1 MSNDPR
7 PTPWAV
13 GWEER
18 PWAAGPDDA
27 GLRSRSARVRA
38 AGPYRAALPARIARL
53 GLDLP
58 SDLATEVEEATA
70 AVVRFDAEIGH
81 ALPGLTGEIAP
92 IDAVLLRTESA
103 SSSQI
108 EHITA
113 GARALALA
121 TLGER
126 TRPNAAL
133 VAANMRAMGAASRL
147 AADLDEP
154 ALLAAHR
161 ALMDGQEHARP
172 GAYRDAQGWIGG
184 GAPTPHTA
192 QFVPPHPERLRAG
205 MDDLF
210 AYLRRTDV
218 PALVQAA
225 IAHAQFETIHP
236 FADGNG
242 RTGRVLVHAVLHR
255 AGAMTRMGVPLSAG
269 LLTDTAG
276 YFDALTAYRDGDPAP
291 IVRRFAQAALAAVGN
306 GRELVADLDE
316 ALTGWRERLTARRD
330 AAVWRALA
338 VIIAQPAVTVD
349 HLAQALGV
357 SRPAAQRTVDQ
368 LVEAGALQAASAQR
382 RNRVWLATEVLAC
395 LDEFAARA
403 GRRG

>member
-1 MSNDPR
+1 MRSTR
-7 PTPWAV
+7 TAV
-13 GWEER
+13 KWEHR
-18 PWAAGPDDA
+18 SWAAEPDDA
-27 GLRSRSARVRA
+27 GLLTRRARVRA
-38 AGPYRAALPARIARL
+38 AGPYRAALPARIVRL
-53 GLDLP
+53 DVALP
-58 SDLATEVEEATA
+58 SDMVTEVEEATA
-70 AVVRFDAEIGH
+70 AVVRFDAEISRS
-81 ALPGLTGEIAP
+81 LPGLNGDIAP
-92 IDAVLLRTESA
+92 LDAVLLWAESA
-103 SSSQI
+103 CSSQI

-113 GARALALA
+113 GARTLALA

-126 TRPNAAL
+126 TRSNAAL
-133 VAANMRAMGAASRL
+133 VAANVRAMGAASRL

-154 ALLAAHR
+154 ALLSAHG
-161 ALMDGQEHARP
+161 ALMEGQDHARP

-205 MDDLF
+205 MDDLL

-225 IAHAQFETIHP
+225 LSHAQFETIHP
-236 FADGNG
+236 FADGTG

-255 AGAMTRMGVPLSAG
+255 AGTITRMGVPLSAG
-269 LLTDTAG
+269 LLTDTAA
-276 YFDALTAYRDGDPAP
+276 YFDALTAYRDGDPAS

-306 GRELVADLDE
+306 GRQLVTDVDE
-316 ALTGWRERLTARRD
+316 AVTGWRERLTARRD
-330 AAVWRALA
+330 AAVWRALGG
-338 VIIAQPAVTVD
+338 VIAQPAVTVD

-357 SRPAAQRTVDQ
+357 SRPAAQRAVDQ
-368 LVEAGALQAASAQR
+368 LVEAGALQPVSAQR

-395 LDEFAARA
+395 LDEFAVRA